1 MEARNITIVSTQNQ
15 NKYVVNT
22 DATTLGE
29 LKAALRQQGIG
40 YDGMTF
46 YEGLSHTEL
55 LTDESVLPHDVPYKG
70 ETTNELVFMLTVPN
84 KKIRSGAVP
93 EARQAL
99 YDAIKELGIESVC
112 ITVYGRNFTQCKNS
126 ELMSLIEEAEAARQ
140 AGASPANVEKAL
152 DLLVSILEDELII
165 SNDQAESVRA
175 ALGGTEAPAEE
186 KKPVSKYSDNELS
199 DMFGFLNK

>member
-22 DATTLGE
+22 DATTLAE
-29 LKAALRQQGIG
+29 LKGALRAQGIA

-70 ETTNELVFMLTVPN
+70 NTTNELVFMLTVPN
-84 KKIRSGAVP
+84 KKIRSGATLP

-99 YDAIKELGIESVC
+99 YDAIEEYGLKEAC
-112 ITVYGRNFTQCKNS
+112 ISVYGRNFTQCKNS
-126 ELMSLIEEAEAARQ
+126 ELMALIEGAEEALEDAAEFD
-140 AGASPANVEKAL
+140 SNLEKAF
-152 DLLVSILEDELII
+152 DLLVSILEDEVVI
-165 SNDQAESVRA
+165 SNAQAEAVRA
-175 ALGGTEAPAEE
+175 ALAGEGIGPKAP
-186 KKPVSKYSDNELS
+186 YSDDELS
-199 DMFGFLNK
+199 EMFGFLNK

>member
-29 LKAALRQQGIG
+29 LKNALRQQGIPF
-40 YDGMTF
+40 DGMTF

-70 ETTNELVFMLTVPN
+70 DTTNELVFMLTVPN

-99 YDAIKELGIESVC
+99 YDTIKELGIEGVC

-126 ELMSLIEEAEAARQ
+126 ELMAIIEEAEAARE
-140 AGASPANVEKAL
+140 GTEPDNNVAKAL
-152 DLLVSILEDELII
+152 DLLVSILEDDLTI
-165 SNDQAESVRA
+165 SNSQAEQVRA
-175 ALGGTEAPAEE
+175 VLAGDVVDDEP
-186 KKPVSKYSDNELS
+186 KSKYSDEELN

>member
-70 ETTNELVFMLTVPN
+70 STTNELVFMLTVPN

-99 YDAIKELGIESVC
+99 YDTIKELGIEGVC

-126 ELMSLIEEAEAARQ
+126 ELMAIIEEAEAARE
-140 AGASPANVEKAL
+140 GTEPEHNVAKAL
-152 DLLVSILEDELII
+152 DLLVSILEDDLTI
-165 SNDQAESVRA
+165 SNSQAEQVRA
-175 ALGGTEAPAEE
+175 ALAGEVVDNEP
-186 KKPVSKYSDNELS
+186 KSKYSDEELN

>member
-40 YDGMTF
+40 YEGMTF

-140 AGASPANVEKAL
+140 EGASTTNVEKAL
-152 DLLVSILEDELII
+152 DLLVSILEDDLTI
-165 SNDQAESVRA
+165 SNAQAEAIRA
-175 ALGGTEAPAEE
+175 ALAGEAVEP
-186 KKPVSKYSDNELS
+186 KTPYSDEELS
-199 DMFGFLNK
+199 DMFKFLD

>member
-70 ETTNELVFMLTVPN
+70 NTTNELVFMLTVPN

-126 ELMSLIEEAEAARQ
+126 ELMAIIEEAEAARE
-140 AGASPANVEKAL
+140 GTESESNVAKAL
-152 DLLVSILEDELII
+152 DLLVGILEDDLTITN
-165 SNDQAESVRA
+165 SQAEQVRA
-175 ALGGTEAPAEE
+175 VLAGDVVDNEP
-186 KKPVSKYSDNELS
+186 KSKYSDEELN

>member
-29 LKAALRQQGIG
+29 LKHALRQQNIS

-70 ETTNELVFMLTVPN
+70 DTTNELVFMLTVPN

-99 YDAIKELGIESVC
+99 YDTIKELGIEGVC

-126 ELMSLIEEAEAARQ
+126 ELMAIIEEAEAARE
-140 AGASPANVEKAL
+140 ATEPDNNVAKAL
-152 DLLVSILEDELII
+152 DLLVSILEDDLTI
-165 SNDQAESVRA
+165 SNSQAEQVRA
-175 ALGGTEAPAEE
+175 VLAGDVVDNEP
-186 KKPVSKYSDNELS
+186 KSKYSDEELN

>member
-22 DATTLGE
+22 AATTLGE
-29 LKAALRQQGIG
+29 LKAALREQGIA

-46 YEGLSHTEL
+46 YEGLSHTDL

-70 ETTNELVFMLTVPN
+70 NTTNELVFMLTVPN

-140 AGASPANVEKAL
+140 EGASTTNVEKAL
-152 DLLVSILEDELII
+152 DLLVSILEDDLTI
-165 SNDQAESVRA
+165 SNAQAEAIRA
-175 ALGGTEAPAEE
+175 TLAGEAVEP
-186 KKPVSKYSDNELS
+186 KTPYSDEELS
-199 DMFGFLNK
+199 DMFKFLD

>member
-126 ELMSLIEEAEAARQ
+126 ELMSLIEEAEAARHES
-140 AGASPANVEKAL
+140 APTANVEKAV
-152 DLLVSILEDELII
+152 DLLVSILEEELII
-165 SNDQAESVRA
+165 SNNQAEQVRTVLA
-175 ALGGTEAPAEE
+175 GGVVNNEP
-186 KKPVSKYSDNELS
+186 KSKYSDEELNS
-199 DMFGFLNK
+199 MFGFLNK

>member
-29 LKAALRQQGIG
+29 LKAALRQQGIE
-40 YDGMTF
+40 YNGMTF

-70 ETTNELVFMLTVPN
+70 NTTNELVFMLTVPN

-99 YDAIKELGIESVC
+99 YDAIKELGIEGVC

-126 ELMSLIEEAEAARQ
+126 ELMSLIEEAEAARE
-140 AGASPANVEKAL
+140 GTEPDNNVAKAL
-152 DLLVSILEDELII
+152 DLLVSILEDDLTI
-165 SNDQAESVRA
+165 SNAQAEQVRA
-175 ALGGTEAPAEE
+175 ALAGEVVEPKAP
-186 KKPVSKYSDNELS
+186 YSDEELS
-199 DMFGFLNK
+199 DMFKFLD

>member
-70 ETTNELVFMLTVPN
+70 DTTNELVFMLTVPN

-99 YDAIKELGIESVC
+99 YDTIKELGIEGVC

-126 ELMSLIEEAEAARQ
+126 ELMAIIEEAEAARE
-140 AGASPANVEKAL
+140 ATEPDNNVAKAL
-152 DLLVSILEDELII
+152 DLLVSILEDDLTI
-165 SNDQAESVRA
+165 SNSQAEQVRA
-175 ALGGTEAPAEE
+175 TLAGDVVDNEP
-186 KKPVSKYSDNELS
+186 KSKYSDEELN

>member
-70 ETTNELVFMLTVPN
+70 DTTNELVFMLTVPN

-99 YDAIKELGIESVC
+99 YDTIKELGIEGVC

-126 ELMSLIEEAEAARQ
+126 ELMAIIEEAEAARE
-140 AGASPANVEKAL
+140 GTEPESNVAKAL
-152 DLLVSILEDELII
+152 DLLVSILEDDLTI
-165 SNDQAESVRA
+165 SNSQAEQVRA
-175 ALGGTEAPAEE
+175 VLAGDVVDNEP
-186 KKPVSKYSDNELS
+186 KSKYSDEELN

>member
-40 YDGMTF
+40 YEGMTF

-84 KKIRSGAVP
+84 KKIRSGAALP
-93 EARQAL
+93 ETRQAL
-99 YDAIKELGIESVC
+99 YDAIVEFNLQDAAVAK
-112 ITVYGRNFTQCKNS
+112 YGKNFTQCKNS

-140 AGASPANVEKAL
+140 EGASATNVEKAL
-152 DLLVSILEDELII
+152 DLLVSILEDDLII
-165 SNDQAESVRA
+165 GNAQAEAIRA
-175 ALGGTEAPAEE
+175 TLAGEAVEP
-186 KKPVSKYSDNELS
+186 KTPYSDEELS
-199 DMFGFLNK
+199 DMFKFLD

>member
-29 LKAALRQQGIG
+29 LKHALRQQNIS

-70 ETTNELVFMLTVPN
+70 DTTNELVFMLTVPN

-99 YDAIKELGIESVC
+99 YDTIKELGIEGVC

-126 ELMSLIEEAEAARQ
+126 ELMAIIEEAEAARE
-140 AGASPANVEKAL
+140 GTEPESNVAKAL
-152 DLLVSILEDELII
+152 DLLVSILEDDLTI
-165 SNDQAESVRA
+165 SNSQAEQVRA
-175 ALGGTEAPAEE
+175 VLAGDVVDNEP
-186 KKPVSKYSDNELS
+186 KSKYSDEELN

>member
-70 ETTNELVFMLTVPN
+70 DTTNELVFMLTVPN

-99 YDAIKELGIESVC
+99 YDTIKELGIEGVC

-126 ELMSLIEEAEAARQ
+126 ELMAIIEEAEAARE
-140 AGASPANVEKAL
+140 GTEPEGNVAKAL
-152 DLLVSILEDELII
+152 DLLVSILEDDLTI
-165 SNDQAESVRA
+165 SNAQAEQVRA
-175 ALGGTEAPAEE
+175 ALTGEVAEPKAP
-186 KKPVSKYSDNELS
+186 YSDEELS
-199 DMFGFLNK
+199 DMFKFLD

>member
-29 LKAALRQQGIG
+29 LKAALRQQGIA

-70 ETTNELVFMLTVPN
+70 STTNELVFMLTVPN

-99 YDAIKELGIESVC
+99 YDTIKELGIEGVC
-112 ITVYGRNFTQCKNS
+112 ITAYGRNFTQCKNS
-126 ELMSLIEEAEAARQ
+126 ELMAIIEEAEAARE
-140 AGASPANVEKAL
+140 GTEPEHNVAKAL
-152 DLLVSILEDELII
+152 DLLVSILEDDLTI
-165 SNDQAESVRA
+165 SNAQAEQVRA
-175 ALGGTEAPAEE
+175 ALAGEVAEPKAP
-186 KKPVSKYSDNELS
+186 YSDEELS
-199 DMFGFLNK
+199 DMFKFLD

>member
-29 LKAALRQQGIG
+29 LKNALRQQGIA

-70 ETTNELVFMLTVPN
+70 NTTNELVFMLTVPN

-99 YDAIKELGIESVC
+99 YDAIKELGLESVC
-112 ITVYGRNFTQCKNS
+112 VTVYARNFTQCKNS

-140 AGASPANVEKAL
+140 AGTSPSYVEKAL

-175 ALGGTEAPAEE
+175 ALGSTEAPAEE
-186 KKPVSKYSDNELS
+186 KKPVSKYSDDELS

>member
-22 DATTLGE
+22 AATTLGE
-29 LKAALRQQGIG
+29 LKAALREQGIA

-70 ETTNELVFMLTVPN
+70 NVTNELVFMLTVPN

-99 YDAIKELGIESVC
+99 YDAIKELGLESVC
-112 ITVYGRNFTQCKNS
+112 VTVYARNFTQCKNS

-140 AGASPANVEKAL
+140 EAAASPNVEKAL
-152 DLLVSILEDELII
+152 DLLVSILEDDLTI
-165 SNDQAESVRA
+165 SNAQAESVRA
-175 ALGGTEAPAEE
+175 ALTGKAVEVKSP
-186 KKPVSKYSDNELS
+186 YSDDELS
-199 DMFGFLNK
+199 EMFGFVRK

>member
-70 ETTNELVFMLTVPN
+70 DTTNELVFMLTVPN

-99 YDAIKELGIESVC
+99 YDTIKELGIEGVC

-126 ELMSLIEEAEAARQ
+126 ELMAIIEEAEAARE
-140 AGASPANVEKAL
+140 ATEPDNNVAKAL
-152 DLLVSILEDELII
+152 DLLVSILEDDLTI
-165 SNDQAESVRA
+165 SNSQAEQVRA
-175 ALGGTEAPAEE
+175 VLAGDVVDNEP
-186 KKPVSKYSDNELS
+186 KSKYSDEELN

>member
-29 LKAALRQQGIG
+29 LKAALRQQGIA

-84 KKIRSGAVP
+84 KKIRSGAMP

-126 ELMSLIEEAEAARQ
+126 ELMSLIEETEAARQ
-140 AGASPANVEKAL
+140 TVAPESNVAKAL
-152 DLLVSILEDELII
+152 DLLVSILEEDYTI
-165 SNDQAESVRA
+165 SNAEAEAVRA
-175 ALGGTEAPAEE
+175 ALGGSADATAVQ
-186 KKPVSKYSDNELS
+186 KPESKYSDQELS